1 MGGSSAGGNQ
11 GGGGSPSSNRKA
23 KKDLEVSGY
32 EAAITKQNKG
42 TKKEINKGL
51 NITTSSNDNK
61 RSGYKPADY
70 SSEKDDTDAKLDMF
84 NKGKKGNAKGT
95 LAIINPLL
103 TKGSEVTRN
112 FYTTRVLKGKDLE
125 NFKSKSVTEQEAQYK
140 SYLDGRLS
148 GKTDAMGR
156 DTPETMAGIDAK
168 SASAEKVTTIPKVTT
183 APTEAEVDQSSA
195 TDTTAVAETKKVDD
209 IYTRKRKTKARGRS
223 MMTLTGPQG
232 LKKDDKLTL
241 GKPSLL
247 GS

>member
-1 MGGSSAGGNQ
+1 MGSPSAST
-11 GGGGSPSSNRKA
+11 GGGGGGNNNKSANNVPPSRRNKTN
-23 KKDLEVSGY
+23 KFTNLTKDV
-32 EAAITKQNKG
+32 TNP
-42 TKKEINKGL
+42 N
-51 NITTSSNDNK
+51 
-61 RSGYKPADY
+61 
-70 SSEKDDTDAKLDMF
+70 DDTDAKLDMF

-103 TKGSEVTRN
+103 TKSSEVTRN

-140 SYLDGRLS
+140 SYLEGRLS

-156 DTPETMAGIDAK
+156 DTPETMRGIDAK
-168 SASAEKVTTIPKVTT
+168 LTGAEKSTTMPVKG
-183 APTEAEVDQSSA
+183 PTEAEVDQSSA
-195 TDTTAVAETKKVDD
+195 TDTTAKVDD

-223 MMTLTGPQG
+223 MMTLTSSKGVT
-232 LKKDDKLTL
+232 DNKLTL

>member
-1 MGGSSAGGNQ
+1 MCKLIFIAVRSTRYYCFTSYCD
-11 GGGGSPSSNRKA
+11 R
-23 KKDLEVSGY
+23 DWE
-32 EAAITKQNKG
+32 

-61 RSGYKPADY
+61 ISGYKSADY
-70 SSEKDDTDAKLDMF
+70 NPEKDDTDAKLDMF

-95 LAIINPLL
+95 LSLLNPVFE
-103 TKGSEVTRN
+103 KGSEVTRN
-112 FYTTRVLKGKDLE
+112 YYTTNVLKGKDLE

-156 DTPETMAGIDAK
+156 KIISTGNDNQVVQAPLKATTMPVKG
-168 SASAEKVTTIPKVTT
+168 
-183 APTEAEVDQSSA
+183 PTEAEVDQSSA
-195 TDTTAVAETKKVDD
+195 TDTTAVEEPKKVDD

-223 MMTLTGPQG
+223 MMTLTGPRG
-232 LKKDDKLTL
+232 LSKDEKLTL